1 MLRILTLLAA
11 LTITAAAL
19 TGLGFAGGP
28 KADDD
33 DDDCSEETEVSEDDG
48 AQEDEFANTFGVFP
62 LLNCLT
68 PPSYPSY
75 LTEVSAYLTTN
86 TIEMAPIQWVIYTGP
101 DATSEPGE
109 LVFVSAP
116 VDPTQDDWNVFETY
130 NDVEFETAIDSGVW
144 CVGFMADNTGGSTTR
159 VGADDSA
166 NDGHGWTILE
176 TAGEWKNTKDDI
188 GATYNLMIRMKVNDC
203 PAEPPADDD
212 TDDDTGDDDSDDDDT
227 ADDDAGGDDDAAGDD
242 DADDDDDDDDD
253 ASSLSGS
260 GESDDGGGGCCG

>member
-19 TGLGFAGGP
+19 TGLGFAGAP

-33 DDDCSEETEVSEDDG
+33 DDCSDEVEVSEDDG
-48 AQEDEFANTFGVFP
+48 GAEDAFANTFGVFP

-86 TIEMAPIQWVIYTGP
+86 TSTMGKVQWVVYTGP
-101 DATSEPGE
+101 DAASEPDA

-116 VDPTQDDWNVFETY
+116 VDPTKDAWNVFETY

-144 CVGFMADNTGGSTTR
+144 CVGFMANNTGGSTTR
-159 VGADDSA
+159 VGADESA

-176 TAGEWKNTKDDI
+176 VGGEWKNTKDDI
-188 GATYNLMIRMKVNDC
+188 GATYNMMIRMKVNDC
-203 PAEPPADDD
+203 PAEPPTDDD
-212 TDDDTGDDDSDDDDT
+212 TDDDSGDDDSGDDDSG
-227 ADDDAGGDDDAAGDD
+227 DDDATDDDAAGDD
-242 DADDDDDDDDD
+242 DTDDDSDDDTDN
-253 ASSLSGS
+253 SSLPGS
-260 GESDDGGGGCCG
+260 AESDDGGGCCG